1 MWPRTEEEKARG
13 RNCGFVAYMSR
24 FDGERA
30 FKHLLGKDV
39 QGFEMKMGWGKPV
52 PIPLHPIYIP
62 PALLKL
68 TMPPG
73 PSGLPFN
80 CQPERQ
86 ADKDYWKVG
95 EGPVNRPNPQVDGEK
110 ANDDFHKMLRRSV
123 VKVCIPTDR
132 TQLSLINRMAEFVIR
147 EGPMFEAMIMNRE
160 LNNRV
165 FQFLFENQSPEHI
178 YYRWRLFSLL
188 QADPKDDWKTEDF
201 RMFKGGSVWK
211 PPAMNLYA
219 NGMDESLI
227 EYSDREEEETTRKPS
242 CKEETRQS
250 SDRERRSAKDRED
263 KSNKDPKERG
273 LSDSQ
278 RDRFE
283 DMLRNLMPDRNPLA
297 ETMVWCIEHAEAGD
311 EIVECISESLSI
323 LQTPLAKKIAR
334 IYLISD
340 ILHNCSIKGVP
351 NVSYFRKA
359 FQAKLPEIFNDLNV
373 CYKSIDGRMRAEAF
387 RQRVVNCFRAWEDW
401 ALYPQDFLIRLQNI
415 FFGLIPNKEG
425 SIGTENDKS
434 SDEDSIKCDYMGTTK
449 GSNKLKN
456 NGTKSSLF
464 KEEDYDTK
472 SIGGSEDDDVDGIPL
487 DGAALLKSA
496 NKKGARSR
504 ETRSDDS
511 DLDGAPLDTR
521 KSNKSNS
528 YSAPVAKSLTGQRNM
543 PAGFVPS
550 KWETVDQKTVESQAV
565 TSKWDIF
572 DQEESNRK
580 EDTTEADADT
590 HILKARDLLK
600 KSMVHPIEID
610 EDDDDIDGVP
620 LDNDGTGQFNE
631 SLSSSNQEM
640 RMAED
645 RRARLRDIELKVMQ
659 YQDELE
665 SGKQQTKPG
674 WTISE
679 QVEQFRKKIMKQTK
693 DLMNDSNLSRT
704 PRSSSGQV
712 TTPRHISGF
721 VGDFDSDEGR
731 NDSSSRTSRRG
742 DSPSSERKS
751 RNRSNKKRRRGRSSS
766 NSSRSRS
773 RSRSRERG
781 GRKNSESSSSRR
793 GVAENTPGRNNSS
806 IKRRDRNSDSE
817 SSSDYDDRGKGSSKR
832 SKRSRSRS
840 PSKKHKK
847 KRR

>member
-242 CKEETRQS
+242 SKEETRQS

-283 DMLRNLMPDRNPLA
+283 DMLRTLMPDRNPLA

-311 EIVECISESLSI
+311 EIVECISE
-323 LQTPLAKKIAR
+323 
-334 IYLISD
+334 
-340 ILHNCSIKGVP
+340 
-351 NVSYFRKA
+351 
-359 FQAKLPEIFNDLNV
+359 
-373 CYKSIDGRMRAEAF
+373 
-387 RQRVVNCFRAWEDW
+387 
-401 ALYPQDFLIRLQNI
+401 
-415 FFGLIPNKEG
+415 
-425 SIGTENDKS
+425 
-434 SDEDSIKCDYMGTTK
+434 
-449 GSNKLKN
+449 
-456 NGTKSSLF
+456 
-464 KEEDYDTK
+464 
-472 SIGGSEDDDVDGIPL
+472 
-487 DGAALLKSA
+487 
-496 NKKGARSR
+496 
-504 ETRSDDS
+504 
-511 DLDGAPLDTR
+511 
-521 KSNKSNS
+521 
-528 YSAPVAKSLTGQRNM
+528 
-543 PAGFVPS
+543 
-550 KWETVDQKTVESQAV
+550 
-565 TSKWDIF
+565 
-572 DQEESNRK
+572 
-580 EDTTEADADT
+580 
-590 HILKARDLLK
+590 
-600 KSMVHPIEID
+600 
-610 EDDDDIDGVP
+610 
-620 LDNDGTGQFNE
+620 
-631 SLSSSNQEM
+631 
-640 RMAED
+640 
-645 RRARLRDIELKVMQ
+645 
-659 YQDELE
+659 
-665 SGKQQTKPG
+665 
-674 WTISE
+674 
-679 QVEQFRKKIMKQTK
+679 
-693 DLMNDSNLSRT
+693 
-704 PRSSSGQV
+704 
-712 TTPRHISGF
+712 
-721 VGDFDSDEGR
+721 
-731 NDSSSRTSRRG
+731 
-742 DSPSSERKS
+742 
-751 RNRSNKKRRRGRSSS
+751 
-766 NSSRSRS
+766 
-773 RSRSRERG
+773 
-781 GRKNSESSSSRR
+781 
-793 GVAENTPGRNNSS
+793 
-806 IKRRDRNSDSE
+806 
-817 SSSDYDDRGKGSSKR
+817 
-832 SKRSRSRS
+832 
-840 PSKKHKK
+840 
-847 KRR
+847 

>member
-24 FDGERA
+24 FDAERA
-30 FKHLLGKDV
+30 FKNLLGKDV

-68 TMPPG
+68 TMPPA

-80 CQPERQ
+80 CQPEKKSDRER
-86 ADKDYWKVG
+86 WKVG
-95 EGPVNRPNPQVDGEK
+95 EGPVARPNPQVDGEK
-110 ANDDFHKMLRRSV
+110 ANDDFHKMLKRST

-132 TQLSLINRMAEFVIR
+132 TQLCLINRMAEFVIR

-178 YYRWRLFSLL
+178 YYRWRLYSLL
-188 QADPKDDWKTEDF
+188 QGDPKDDWRTDDF
-201 RMFKGGSVWK
+201 QMFKGGSTWK
-211 PPAMNLYA
+211 PPAINLYA
-219 NGMDESLI
+219 TGMDESLM
-227 EYSDREEEETTRKPS
+227 EYND
-242 CKEETRQS
+242 KEEVKQKQSNKEEKRSS
-250 SDRERRSAKDRED
+250 SDKDRKSGKDRDD
-263 KSNKDPKERG
+263 KSSKDSKDRG

-311 EIVECISESLSI
+311 EIVDCIAESLSI
-323 LQTPLAKKIAR
+323 LQTPLSKKIAR
-334 IYLISD
+334 VYLISD

-359 FQAKLPEIFNDLNV
+359 FQVKLPEIFNDLNV
-373 CYKSIDGRMRAEAF
+373 CYKSIDGRMKAEAF

-415 FFGLIPNKEG
+415 FFGLVPNKEG
-425 SIGTENDKS
+425 SLGADNDQS
-434 SDEDSIKCDYMGTTK
+434 SDEDSIKADFMGNTKSFSKHKGK
-449 GSNKLKN
+449 GSAFNDEDLD
-456 NGTKSSLF
+456 GKS
-464 KEEDYDTK
+464 Y
-472 SIGGSEDDDVDGIPL
+472 GGSDDEDVDGIPL

-496 NKKGARSR
+496 KQKSARNKEA
-504 ETRSDDS
+504 RSDDS
-511 DLDGAPLDTR
+511 DLDGAPLNTSQSYR
-521 KSNKSNS
+521 NGSNTISSTKSS
-528 YSAPVAKSLTGQRNM
+528 TTQRNM

-572 DQEESNRK
+572 DQEESSK
-580 EDTTEADADT
+580 KDDLEDQDN
-590 HILKARDLLK
+590 ILKARDLLNR
-600 KSMVHPIEID
+600 SGGQSFHIED
-610 EDDDDIDGVP
+610 DDDDIDGVP
-620 LDNDGTGQFNE
+620 LESNDGGNH
-631 SLSSSNQEM
+631 SLSGSAFDTRTS
-640 RMAED
+640 ED
-645 RRARLRDIELKVMQ
+645 RRARLREIEVKVMQ

-665 SGKQQTKPG
+665 SGKQPSKPG

-679 QVEQFRKKIMKQTK
+679 QVEQFRKKIMKHTK
-693 DLMNDSNLSRT
+693 DLPHESDRSAMSRT
-704 PRSSSGQV
+704 PRSGSAQV
-712 TTPRHISGF
+712 TTPGHAGNL

-731 NDSSSRTSRRG
+731 NDSSRASRR
-742 DSPSSERKS
+742 DSPSSDRKS
-751 RNRSNKKRRRGRSSS
+751 RSSRSNKKRRRGRGSSS
-766 NSSRSRS
+766 SSRS
-773 RSRSRERG
+773 RSRSRERRKSG
-781 GRKNSESSSSRR
+781 VSSRRAGENSTRGSNSSRRRDKNSE
-793 GVAENTPGRNNSS
+793 
-806 IKRRDRNSDSE
+806 SE
-817 SSSDYDDRGKGSSKR
+817 SSSDSDDRGKGSSRR